1 MEYHDDLEASNSPEL
16 VAETQEGTDP
26 PPKKPGSKAKGRKR
40 TKTGC
45 LTCRKRRIKCGE
57 ERPTCINCTKSK
69 RVCEGYNLRVV
80 FKDPMNGY
88 RPPMPPFSQGSFSN
102 SGYGQSLGRRQS
114 HSQTASGQNPL
125 PIAPKPSMSTGP
137 PIQVGQTALPP
148 SNERRTSSTNSNLPG
163 QARQGTKLQP
173 RAKVQ
178 LQETPLDT
186 RGHSH
191 VLERHSPNDRVTHY
205 DFNALVK
212 QDSGEQSQTYTPSQI
227 SPSDWSAGPH
237 CMFPTIQPS
246 LYNSDRHCEVATS
259 SSFHQPYS
267 SINREPGS
275 YAPPAG
281 VGNEYRGSIET
292 FQPPHQPPPDQPTR
306 MVDDSQRQPS
316 YPRNWQANHQV
327 EVYPPP
333 APSWSLGQP
342 VPQDRPEWDDVDDPF
357 DVSDGEEDIDMADD
371 HFGRNDLGIVVA
383 VQAGQD
389 KQGLNL
395 RSFFSFIDRPDM
407 LATYTPSSQST
418 PLRDQMTARIFCH
431 FVNVTGPCMSM
442 FERHP
447 SNPALMFQGTPVPKS
462 QQHIWAYTFP
472 TLALNN
478 SALLHAML
486 ALASLHISKLQGGPI
501 TASYKHYALSLR
513 RIAKSVSLPTRRGH
527 PATLAAALLLAFYE
541 CWSADHQ
548 KWSNHLLG
556 AKQLVK
562 EIDFA
567 GMTRYIKRKK
577 ARKRQEALE
586 RNQYSHEHGLEY
598 DFDDQS
604 HLQASDEVDEDI
616 VGTLMG
622 RKVSYDEY
630 GQIIDDGRNAGM
642 WEKEYT
648 DRDLEIY
655 ETQRDLFWWYC
666 KQDAY
671 QSILGGGKLFLEY
684 TFWSNCPPRAPL
696 GRLNSIYGTFDHMIL
711 LLGRLAN
718 FQAKDLKRKR
728 LAMKANGG
736 RWQPP
741 ESMRAQQPPASQT
754 QNNNSPQTPPQ
765 MPNFS
770 GMVPDVLEPKLPMGF
785 EPSRDSPSSTHSEDI
800 DLQSQTYAANEEWQ
814 EIRDAFDLIESHFG
828 EDFQALGP
836 EFSVPIQTPFGPALQ
851 YRTYGIAGIWMNL
864 YMGLITC
871 YRCHPS
877 MPPAAIMAAGIT
889 ARQTAGFANQVGRIA
904 GGIAADLSMATEVN
918 PAVGAAL
925 IESSTCIFVS
935 AVQLQEASQRS
946 WTICRLRD
954 IARLTGWQ
962 TALAVATGCETS
974 WIKMGELG
982 KGPVYVRTKDERVVP
997 DIWNSSRRIDRA
1009 LEGKTSSE
1017 RRMVIEKSDRVQ
1029 YALGVIGIEED
1040 FEGLDLE

>member
-1 MEYHDDLEASNSPEL
+1 MEDHEDLDAGNSPEHME
-16 VAETQEGTDP
+16 ETQEGADP
-26 PPKKPGSKAKGRKR
+26 QPKKPGSKAKGRKR

-57 ERPTCINCTKSK
+57 ERPTCTNCTKSK
-69 RVCEGYNLRVV
+69 RQCEGYNQRVV

-88 RPPMPPFSQGSFSN
+88 RPPIPPFSQN
-102 SGYGQSLGRRQS
+102 SYQNAGYGQSSGRRES
-114 HSQTASGQNPL
+114 YGHSTGGHAPL
-125 PIAPKPSMSTGP
+125 PIAPKPSPAVVAPMN
-137 PIQVGQTALPP
+137 IEQTPLAP
-148 SNERRTSSTNSNLPG
+148 SNERRASSNTDNLPG
-163 QARQGTKLQP
+163 QPKQGAKLQP
-173 RAKVQ
+173 KIKAQ
-178 LQETPLDT
+178 LQEKPLDT

-191 VLERHSPNDRVTHY
+191 VLERQSPNEQVTHY

-212 QDSGEQSQTYTPSQI
+212 QDSGVYQYYAPSQAP
-227 SPSDWSAGPH
+227 SSDWSAGP
-237 CMFPTIQPS
+237 PS
-246 LYNSDRHCEVATS
+246 AG
-259 SSFHQPYS
+259 SFQQPYS
-267 SINREPGS
+267 PLKWEPAIYTPTS
-275 YAPPAG
+275 AG
-281 VGNEYRGSIET
+281 VDEHRASIGG
-292 FQPPHQPPPDQPTR
+292 FQPPNQSQPKQPPHSTSETVRQPT
-306 MVDDSQRQPS
+306 
-316 YPRNWQANHQV
+316 YPRNWQGHQQA

-342 VPQDRPEWDDVDDPF
+342 VPQDRPEMDDVDDPF
-357 DVSDGEEDIDMADD
+357 DVSDEDDYDMTDD
-371 HFGRNDLGIVVA
+371 HFGVLHDDPNDTHLKRNDLGIVVA

-389 KQGLNL
+389 RQGLNL
-395 RSFFSFIDRPDM
+395 RSFVSFIDRPDM

-447 SNPALMFQGTPVPKS
+447 SNPALMFQGTPVPKH

-486 ALASLHISKLQGGPI
+486 AIASLHISKLQGGPI

-541 CWSADHQ
+541 CWAADHQ

-562 EIDFA
+562 EIDFD

-577 ARKRQEALE
+577 AQKRQEVLE
-586 RNQYSHEHGLEY
+586 RQHYAFDNGLEY

-604 HLQASDEVDEDI
+604 QLRTHDEIDENI
-616 VGTLMG
+616 VGILMG

-630 GQIIDDGRNAGM
+630 GRIIDDGRDAASWG
-642 WEKEYT
+642 KEYT
-648 DRDLEIY
+648 ARDLDIY

-666 KQDAY
+666 KQDTY

-684 TFWSNCPPRAPL
+684 SFWCNCPPRAPL
-696 GRLNSIYGTFDHMIL
+696 GRLNAIYGTFDHMIL

-718 FQAKDLKRKR
+718 FQAKDIKRKR

-741 ESMRAQQPPASQT
+741 ESMRAQQPPQAPP
-754 QNNNSPQTPPQ
+754 QNNTAPQTPPQ

-770 GMVPDVLEPKLPMGF
+770 GMVPDVQEAKLPMGF
-785 EPSRDSPSSTHSEDI
+785 EPSRDSPTSNQSEDT
-800 DLQSQTYAANEEWQ
+800 DLQSQTYAAIEEWQ
-814 EIRDAFDLIESHFG
+814 EIRDAFDLLESHFG

-836 EFSVPIQTPFGPALQ
+836 EFSTPIQTPFGSALQ

-889 ARQTAGFANQVGRIA
+889 ARQTAGYVNLLGRIA
-904 GGIAADLSMATEVN
+904 AGIAPDLSMVTEVN
-918 PAVGAAL
+918 PGVGAAL
-925 IESSTCIFVS
+925 IESTTCMFVS
-935 AVQLQEASQRS
+935 AVQLQDASQRS
-946 WTICRLRD
+946 WTILRLRD

-982 KGPVYVRTKDERVVP
+982 KGPVYVRTKDQRIVP
-997 DIWNSSRRIDRA
+997 DIWASARRFDRA
-1009 LEGKTSSE
+1009 VEGKTSEE
-1017 RRMVIEKSDRVQ
+1017 RRMVIEKDDRVQ
-1029 YALGVIGIEED
+1029 YALGVLGLEED
-1040 FEGLDLE
+1040 FEGIDLGSGRK

>member
-1 MEYHDDLEASNSPEL
+1 MEYHDDFDASNSPEL
-16 VAETQEGTDP
+16 MDETQEGTDP

-57 ERPTCINCTKSK
+57 ERPTCSNCTKSK
-69 RVCEGYNLRVV
+69 RQCEGYNQRVV

-88 RPPMPPFSQGSFSN
+88 RPPMPPFSQGSFSS
-102 SGYGQSLGRRQS
+102 SGYGQSTGRRESYPQS
-114 HSQTASGQNPL
+114 ASGHNPL
-125 PIAPKPSMSTGP
+125 PIAPKPSTSTVP
-137 PIQVGQTALPP
+137 PIQVQQTALPL
-148 SNERRTSSTNSNLPG
+148 SNERRNISTNSNLPG
-163 QARQGTKLQP
+163 QTKQGIKLQP
-173 RAKVQ
+173 KAKVQ
-178 LQETPLDT
+178 LQDTPLDT

-212 QDSGEQSQTYTPSQI
+212 QDSEGSQTYATAQTTLSDW
-227 SPSDWSAGPH
+227 SDWSAGPH
-237 CMFPTIQPS
+237 S
-246 LYNSDRHCEVATS
+246 AG
-259 SSFHQPYS
+259 SFRPPYS
-267 SINREPGS
+267 PVKWEPPVG
-275 YAPPAG
+275 G
-281 VGNEYRGSIET
+281 GNEHRGSNGN
-292 FQPPHQPPPDQPTR
+292 FQPPHQPSPEQPAQRTGG
-306 MVDDSQRQPS
+306 SQKQPN
-316 YPRNWQANHQV
+316 YPRNWQGNQQPAA
-327 EVYPPP
+327 YPPP
-333 APSWSLGQP
+333 APSWSLGP
-342 VPQDRPEWDDVDDPF
+342 AVPQDRPEFDDIDDPF
-357 DVSDGEEDIDMADD
+357 DVSDEEGDIDMADD
-371 HFGRNDLGIVVA
+371 HFGVLHDDPHDVHLRRNDLGIVVA

-389 KQGLNL
+389 KQGLSL
-395 RSFFSFIDRPDM
+395 RSFVSFIDRPDM

-431 FVNVTGPCMSM
+431 FVNVTGPCMSL

-567 GMTRYIKRKK
+567 GMTRHIKRKK
-577 ARKRQEALE
+577 AQKRQEFLE
-586 RNQYSHEHGLEY
+586 RQHYAHEQGLEY

-604 HLQASDEVDEDI
+604 HLQPPDDVDEDI
-616 VGTLMG
+616 VGSLMG

-630 GQIIDDGRNAGM
+630 GQIIDDGRNAGI
-642 WEKEYT
+642 WGKEYT
-648 DRDLEIY
+648 GRDLEIY

-684 TFWSNCPPRAPL
+684 TFWSHCPPRAPL
-696 GRLNSIYGTFDHMIL
+696 GRLNAIYGTFDHMIL

-728 LAMKANGG
+728 LAVKANGG

-741 ESMRAQQPPASQT
+741 ESMRAQQPPAAQT
-754 QNNNSPQTPPQ
+754 QNSNSPQTPPQ

-770 GMVPDVLEPKLPMGF
+770 GMVPDVQEAKLPMGF
-785 EPSRDSPSSTHSEDI
+785 EPSRDSPSSTQSEDM

-836 EFSVPIQTPFGPALQ
+836 EFSTPIQSPFGPALR
-851 YRTYGIAGIWMNL
+851 YRTYGIAGIWMNF

-871 YRCHPS
+871 YRSHPS

-889 ARQTAGFANQVGRIA
+889 APQTGRFANQVGRIA
-904 GGIAADLSMATEVN
+904 AGISEDLSMATEVN
-918 PAVGAAL
+918 PRVGAAL
-925 IESSTCIFVS
+925 IESSTCMFVS
-935 AVQLQEASQRS
+935 AVQLQDASQRS

-962 TALAVATGCETS
+962 TAIAVATGCETS

-982 KGPVYVRTKDERVVP
+982 KGPVYVRTKEERVVP
-997 DIWNSSRRIDRA
+997 DIWGSSRRIDRA
-1009 LEGKTSSE
+1009 LEGKTSEE

-1040 FEGLDLE
+1040 FEGLDLGGGRRS

>member
-1 MEYHDDLEASNSPEL
+1 MEIPTEDQDDFDEIDSPEL
-16 VAETQEGTDP
+16 MDETHDGTDP

-57 ERPTCINCTKSK
+57 ERPTCSNCTKSK
-69 RVCEGYNLRVV
+69 RQCEGYNQRVV
-80 FKDPMNGY
+80 FKDPLSGY
-88 RPPMPPFSQGSFSN
+88 RPPVPQFSQSSFSN
-102 SGYGQSLGRRQS
+102 SGYSQSTGRRES
-114 HSQTASGQNPL
+114 HSQSGSSQTPL
-125 PIAPKPSMSTGP
+125 AIAPKPSAFIGNP
-137 PIQVGQTALPP
+137 VEQVAL
-148 SNERRTSSTNSNLPG
+148 SSSQNRKSSSTTSNMP
-163 QARQGTKLQP
+163 APIRQGTKNQP
-173 RAKVQ
+173 RAKLQ
-178 LQETPLDT
+178 LQQKPLDT
-186 RGHSH
+186 SGSSH
-191 VLERHSPNDRVTHY
+191 VLERPSPNNRVAHY

-212 QDSGEQSQTYTPSQI
+212 QECGEATSYSPSQTT
-227 SPSDWSAGPH
+227 PSDWSAGPSSAAS
-237 CMFPTIQPS
+237 FRPS
-246 LYNSDRHCEVATS
+246 
-259 SSFHQPYS
+259 YS
-267 SINREPGS
+267 PANWEPGA
-275 YAPPAG
+275 YPPSAG
-281 VGNEYRGSIET
+281 DRIEHRGSI
-292 FQPPHQPPPDQPTR
+292 
-306 MVDDSQRQPS
+306 VSINSQYEPS
-316 YPRNWQANHQV
+316 PEQHAQRADIQAKKTVYPRNWQGHQKT

-333 APSWSLGQP
+333 APNWSLGQP
-342 VPQDRPEWDDVDDPF
+342 LPQDRPDFEDLDDPF
-357 DVSDGEEDIDMADD
+357 DVSEDEEDINMADD
-371 HFGRNDLGIVVA
+371 QFGGLHDDPHDTHLKRNDLGIVVA

-389 KQGLNL
+389 KQGLSL
-395 RSFFSFIDRPDM
+395 RSFVSFIDRPDM

-442 FERHP
+442 YERYP

-478 SALLHAML
+478 PALLHAML
-486 ALASLHISKLQGGPI
+486 AIASLHISKLQGGPI

-513 RIAKSVSLPTRRGH
+513 RIGKCLSLPNRRGQ

-541 CWSADHQ
+541 CWAADHQ

-556 AKQLVK
+556 AKVLVK
-562 EIDFA
+562 EIEFA
-567 GMTRYIKRKK
+567 AMTRYIKRKK
-577 ARKRQEALE
+577 LQKQHEILE
-586 RNQYSHEHGLEY
+586 RQHHAHDNGFEY
-598 DFDDQS
+598 DFDDQDS
-604 HLQASDEVDEDI
+604 LQDNDEIDEGI

-622 RKVSYDEY
+622 RKISYDQY
-630 GQIIDDGRNAGM
+630 GHIIEDDRHAGT
-642 WEKEYT
+642 WGKEYT
-648 DRDLEIY
+648 ERDLEIY

-684 TFWSNCPPRAPL
+684 PFWSHCPPRAPL
-696 GRLNSIYGTFDHMIL
+696 GRLNAIYGTFDHMVL

-718 FQAKDLKRKR
+718 FQDKDLKRKR
-728 LAMKANGG
+728 LVMKANGG

-741 ESMRAQQPPASQT
+741 ESMRAQQPAAAPFQSNAG
-754 QNNNSPQTPPQ
+754 PQTPPQ

-770 GMVPDVLEPKLPMGF
+770 GMVPDVQEAKLPMGF
-785 EPSRDSPSSTHSEDI
+785 ESSSDSPSSTQGEDM

-836 EFSVPIQTPFGPALQ
+836 EFSAPIQTPFGPALQ

-871 YRCHPS
+871 YRSHPS

-889 ARQTAGFANQVGRIA
+889 ARQTAHFANQLGRIA
-904 GGIAADLSMATEVN
+904 AGIAPDLSMATEVN
-918 PAVGAAL
+918 PGVGAAL
-925 IESSTCIFVS
+925 IESSTCMFVS
-935 AVQLQEASQRS
+935 AVQLQDASHRS

-954 IARLTGWQ
+954 VARLTGWQ

-982 KGPVYVRTKDERVVP
+982 KGPVYVRTKDQRIVP
-997 DIWNSSRRIDRA
+997 DIWVSSRRIDRA
-1009 LEGKTSSE
+1009 LEGKTSEE
-1017 RRMVIEKSDRVQ
+1017 RRMVIEKDDRVQ
-1029 YALGVIGIEED
+1029 YALGVLGLEED
-1040 FEGLDLE
+1040 FMGLDLEGGRR

>member
-1 MEYHDDLEASNSPEL
+1 MDD
-16 VAETQEGTDP
+16 
-26 PPKKPGSKAKGRKR
+26 
-40 TKTGC
+40 
-45 LTCRKRRIKCGE
+45 I
-57 ERPTCINCTKSK
+57 
-69 RVCEGYNLRVV
+69 
-80 FKDPMNGY
+80 
-88 RPPMPPFSQGSFSN
+88 
-102 SGYGQSLGRRQS
+102 
-114 HSQTASGQNPL
+114 
-125 PIAPKPSMSTGP
+125 
-137 PIQVGQTALPP
+137 
-148 SNERRTSSTNSNLPG
+148 
-163 QARQGTKLQP
+163 
-173 RAKVQ
+173 
-178 LQETPLDT
+178 
-186 RGHSH
+186 
-191 VLERHSPNDRVTHY
+191 
-205 DFNALVK
+205 
-212 QDSGEQSQTYTPSQI
+212 
-227 SPSDWSAGPH
+227 
-237 CMFPTIQPS
+237 
-246 LYNSDRHCEVATS
+246 
-259 SSFHQPYS
+259 
-267 SINREPGS
+267 
-275 YAPPAG
+275 
-281 VGNEYRGSIET
+281 
-292 FQPPHQPPPDQPTR
+292 
-306 MVDDSQRQPS
+306 
-316 YPRNWQANHQV
+316 
-327 EVYPPP
+327 
-333 APSWSLGQP
+333 
-342 VPQDRPEWDDVDDPF
+342 DDPF
-357 DVSDGEEDIDMADD
+357 DVSDEDDDYDMTDD
-371 HFGRNDLGIVVA
+371 HFGVLHDDPNDTHLKRNDLGIVVA

-389 KQGLNL
+389 KQGTNL
-395 RSFFSFIDRPDM
+395 RSFVSFIDRPDM

-486 ALASLHISKLQGGPI
+486 AIASLHISKLQGGPI

-541 CWSADHQ
+541 CWAADHQ

-567 GMTRYIKRKK
+567 GMTRHIKRKK
-577 ARKRQEALE
+577 AQKRQEVLE
-586 RNQYSHEHGLEY
+586 RQHFAYDNGLEY

-604 HLQASDEVDEDI
+604 HLRPHDEVDENI
-616 VGTLMG
+616 VGIIMG

-630 GQIIDDGRNAGM
+630 GQVVDDDRIPGWG
-642 WEKEYT
+642 KEYT
-648 DRDLEIY
+648 ERDLEIY

-666 KQDAY
+666 KQDTY

-684 TFWSNCPPRAPL
+684 SFWSHCPPRAPL

-718 FQAKDLKRKR
+718 FQAKDIKRKR

-741 ESMRAQQPPASQT
+741 ESMRAQQPPQAQAQT
-754 QNNNSPQTPPQ
+754 NAAPQTPPQ

-770 GMVPDVLEPKLPMGF
+770 GMVPDVQEAQLPMGF
-785 EPSRDSPSSTHSEDI
+785 EPSRDSPTSTQSEDT

-814 EIRDAFDLIESHFG
+814 EIRDAFDLLESHFG

-836 EFSVPIQTPFGPALQ
+836 EFSTPIQTPFGPALQ

-871 YRCHPS
+871 YRSHPS

-889 ARQTAGFANQVGRIA
+889 ARQTAGFANQLGRIA
-904 GGIAADLSMATEVN
+904 AGIAPDLSMATEVN
-918 PAVGAAL
+918 PGVGAAL
-925 IESSTCIFVS
+925 IESSTCMFVS
-935 AVQLQEASQRS
+935 AVQLQDASQRS
-946 WTICRLRD
+946 WTILRLRD

-982 KGPVYVRTKDERVVP
+982 KGPVYVRTKDRRVVP
-997 DIWNSSRRIDRA
+997 DIWDGSRRIDRA
-1009 LEGKTSSE
+1009 LEGKTSE
-1017 RRMVIEKSDRVQ
+1017 EKRIVIEKSDRVQ
-1029 YALGVIGIEED
+1029 YALGVLGLEED
-1040 FEGLDLE
+1040 FEGLDLEGGRK

>member
-1 MEYHDDLEASNSPEL
+1 MEDHEDLDASNSPEL
-16 VAETQEGTDP
+16 IEKTQEGTDP
-26 PPKKPGSKAKGRKR
+26 PAKKPGSKAKGRKR

-57 ERPTCINCTKSK
+57 ERPTCSNCTKSK
-69 RVCEGYNLRVV
+69 RQCEGYNQRVV

-88 RPPMPPFSQGSFSN
+88 RPPVPPFSHSSYQNTS
-102 SGYGQSLGRRQS
+102 YGQPSGRRDSYAQS
-114 HSQTASGQNPL
+114 ASGQNPL
-125 PIAPKPSMSTGP
+125 PIAPKPSSSSGP
-137 PIQVGQTALPP
+137 AIKIEQTPLPQ
-148 SNERRTSSTNSNLPG
+148 SHERRASSTNDNLPSQAG
-163 QARQGTKLQP
+163 QGARLQP
-173 RAKVQ
+173 RIKVQ
-178 LQETPLDT
+178 LQDKPLDA

-191 VLERHSPNDRVTHY
+191 VLERQSPNDQVTHY

-212 QDSGEQSQTYTPSQI
+212 QGSGTNQSYSPSQAT
-227 SPSDWSAGPH
+227 SPDWSAGPH
-237 CMFPTIQPS
+237 S
-246 LYNSDRHCEVATS
+246 A
-259 SSFHQPYS
+259 
-267 SINREPGS
+267 GS
-275 YAPPAG
+275 
-281 VGNEYRGSIET
+281 
-292 FQPPHQPPPDQPTR
+292 FQPPYSPLKWEPIIQTPTSAGIDEHRASIGSLQPPYQPQPKQQPQTT
-306 MVDDSQRQPS
+306 SEANRQPS
-316 YPRNWQANHQV
+316 YPRNWQGHQQAA
-327 EVYPPP
+327 VYPPP
-333 APSWSLGQP
+333 APNWSLGQP
-342 VPQDRPEWDDVDDPF
+342 VPQDCPEVDDVNDPF
-357 DVSDGEEDIDMADD
+357 DVSEDDDYDMTDE
-371 HFGRNDLGIVVA
+371 HFGVLHDDPNDTHLKRNDLGIVVA

-395 RSFFSFIDRPDM
+395 RSFVSFIDRPDM
-407 LATYTPSSQST
+407 LANYTPSSQST
-418 PLRDQMTARIFCH
+418 PLRDPMTARIFCH

-447 SNPALMFQGTPVPKS
+447 SNPGLMFQGTPVPKS

-486 ALASLHISKLQGGPI
+486 AIASLHISKLQGGPI

-513 RIAKSVSLPTRRGH
+513 RIGKSVGLPTRRGH

-541 CWSADHQ
+541 CWAADHQ

-562 EIDFA
+562 EIEFA

-577 ARKRQEALE
+577 AQKRQEVIE
-586 RNQYSHEHGLEY
+586 RQHYAYDNGLEY
-598 DFDDQS
+598 DFDDQD
-604 HLQASDEVDEDI
+604 HLRAHDEVDENV
-616 VGTLMG
+616 VGILLG

-630 GQIIDDGRNAGM
+630 GQIIDDSRNADI
-642 WEKEYT
+642 WDKEYT
-648 DRDLEIY
+648 ERDLEIY

-666 KQDAY
+666 KQDTY

-684 TFWSNCPPRAPL
+684 SFWSHCPPRAPL
-696 GRLNSIYGTFDHMIL
+696 GRLNAIYGTFDHMVL

-718 FQAKDLKRKR
+718 FQAKDIKRKR

-741 ESMRAQQPPASQT
+741 ESMRAQQPPASQPP
-754 QNNNSPQTPPQ
+754 NNATPQTPPQ
-765 MPNFS
+765 MPNFT
-770 GMVPDVLEPKLPMGF
+770 GMVPDVQEAKLPMGF
-785 EPSRDSPSSTHSEDI
+785 EPSRDSPTSNQSEDT

-814 EIRDAFDLIESHFG
+814 EIRDAFDLIESRFG

-836 EFSVPIQTPFGPALQ
+836 EFSAPIQTPFGPALQ

-871 YRCHPS
+871 YRSHPS

-889 ARQTAGFANQVGRIA
+889 ARQTAGFANQLGRIA
-904 GGIAADLSMATEVN
+904 AGIAPDLSMATEVN
-918 PAVGAAL
+918 PGVGAAL
-925 IESSTCIFVS
+925 IESSTCMFVS
-935 AVQLQEASQRS
+935 AVQLQDASQRA
-946 WTICRLRD
+946 WTILRLRD

-997 DIWNSSRRIDRA
+997 DNWVNKRMIDRV
-1009 LEGKTSSE
+1009 LKGKTTEE
-1017 RRMVIEKSDRVQ
+1017 RRMLIEKDDRVQ
-1029 YALGVIGIEED
+1029 YALGVLGLEED
-1040 FEGLDLE
+1040 FEGMDLEGGRRQR